1 MSSKTSTILCSSG
14 IFIILLLLAGAFYY
28 TAILSSPFP
37 ENAVYYA
44 KDISLGI
51 AFSDEEDTQAAISS
65 IQRIKRGLKDF
76 SWSFTPNIKPI
87 NVSVDSLSQ
96 DYNKASDEV
105 KFFFGYQDEELSTL
119 ERVASKYS
127 VFISPFAHFPHHPL
141 HLIRNNLDAGLLAKV
156 YRAYFEAYRRGTKT
170 VIVCVLS
177 PEDQLAIEFYGHL
190 KALKTHNLEI
200 SLPVAFTQNS
210 SFPSSDAWQIIS
222 DIGSKL
228 AWAKRPYIF
237 FLSDPSNV
245 IPYLSEIVE
254 THPEIAEHPWVLRT
268 SLTPWPGLEN
278 LAEKVGLHTISYF
291 ALGDDE
297 QNLERRAQCLDDGIE
312 ADKCH
317 VYESLMRFHRS
328 ASIAI
333 QDKTN
338 LESAYSR
345 DGFESPDSLSLQSGI
360 LAVKSGDDRIR
371 DIIKMQDGVVTKV
384 IVVRESYLH
393 RNEVSRWAR
402 NVSKIDIYL
411 EPGILLPYS
420 HLMWENF
427 ENFPDYLT
435 IPQTREETE
444 FGLHLKLKI
453 DSKTVCIC
461 VPSKLDHGK
470 YICDLAENYPDS
482 LYVIP
487 KTTAYS

>member
-14 IFIILLLLAGAFYY
+14 IFIILLLLAGALYY
-28 TAILSSPFP
+28 TVILSSPFP
-37 ENAVYYA
+37 DNAVYYA
-44 KDISLGI
+44 RDISLGI

-76 SWSFTPNIKPI
+76 SWSFTPNIKAI
-87 NVSVDSLSQ
+87 NVPVESLAQ
-96 DYNKASDEV
+96 DYNKASQEV
-105 KFFFGYQDEELSTL
+105 KFFFGYQDEQLSAL
-119 ERVASKYS
+119 ESVASKYS
-127 VFISPFAHFPHHPL
+127 VFISPLAHFPHRPL
-141 HLIRNNLDAGLLAKV
+141 HLIRNNLDAGLLAKA
-156 YRAYFEAYRRGTKT
+156 YKAYFEAYRRGTKT

-177 PEDQLAIEFYGHL
+177 PDDQLAVQFYEHL
-190 KALKTHNLEI
+190 KALKAHNLEI
-200 SLPVAFTQNS
+200 SLPVAFAQNS
-210 SFPSSDAWQIIS
+210 SFPSSDAWQIVS

-237 FLSDPSNV
+237 FLSDPSNI
-245 IPYLSEIVE
+245 IPYLSKIVQS
-254 THPEIAEHPWVLRT
+254 HPEIAEHPWVLRT
-268 SLTPWPGLEN
+268 PLTPWPGLKN
-278 LAEKVGLHTISYF
+278 LADKVGLHTISYF

-297 QNLERRAQCLDDGIE
+297 KNLERRAQCLDDGIK
-312 ADKCH
+312 ADNCH

-345 DGFESPDSLSLQSGI
+345 DGFESPESLSLQSGI
-360 LAVKSGDDRIR
+360 LAVKSGEGRIR
-371 DIIKMQDGVVTKV
+371 DIIKVQDRVVTKV
-384 IVVRESYLH
+384 IIVRESYLH
-393 RNEVSRWAR
+393 RREVAKWAK

-420 HLMWENF
+420 HLMF
-427 ENFPDYLT
+427 ENFGNFPEYLT

-470 YICDLAENYPDS
+470 YICDLADS
-482 LYVIP
+482 
-487 KTTAYS
+487 